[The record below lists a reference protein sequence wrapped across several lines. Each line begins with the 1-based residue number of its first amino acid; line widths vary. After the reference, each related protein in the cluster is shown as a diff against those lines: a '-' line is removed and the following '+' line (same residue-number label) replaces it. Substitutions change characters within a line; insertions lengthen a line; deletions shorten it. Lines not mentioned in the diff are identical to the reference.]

1 MSPALSPPARR
12 SAARPVA
19 MRRLVLGLLPLG
31 LVLLAPRSGRS
42 DGNPA
47 GLVRLRAALTAGQAG
62 ELRLT
67 WAQGPNGTASTDGP
81 VKRLVVEGG
90 TARLLR
96 CAPDCAPVGAPHTL
110 TAGEQAMILS
120 GLRSLELD
128 SLRSSDEA
136 ALADRTLE
144 LTVAGTEVGRWQR
157 ARSDWPAPPSP
168 SGEGLQPALDELL
181 GRIERAASAR
191 RPVAIPQTAAELS
204 GLRLKLQLSPS
215 RHPGGLIL
223 VEGGRVHVIPEEG
236 SLARMPRPREH
247 ERPLSPDEEAR
258 ILAGLKAI
266 DWERIDEQVP
276 RRAQPAIGDDD
287 GRLAT
292 LHLLPAE
299 REAAPAAGRKLGS
312 GSTGAPAATQAAP
325 APASEQPRGLKRYVA
340 DLQRSAAAPLI
351 SQLVSMLTA
360 QPAGAGASGRP
371 QRGAK

>member
-12 SAARPVA
+12 AAARPLG
-19 MRRLVLGLLPLG
+19 RLVLVLVPLG
-31 LVLLAPRSGRS
+31 LALLAPRSGRCE
-42 DGNPA
+42 GNPA
-47 GLVRLRAALTAGQAG
+47 GLARLRAVLAAGQAG
-62 ELRLT
+62 ALRLAWT
-67 WAQGPNGTASTDGP
+67 QGADGA
-81 VKRLVVEGG
+81 VKRLLIEGG
-90 TARLLR
+90 QARLER
-96 CAPDCAPVGAPHTL
+96 CAPDCAQVGAPHPL
-110 TAGEQAMILS
+110 TAGEQAVILS

-144 LTVAGTEVGRWQR
+144 LAVAGTEVGRWQR

-215 RHPGGLIL
+215 RQPGGLVI
-223 VEGGRVHVIPEEG
+223 VEAGRVHVIPEEG
-236 SLARMPRPREH
+236 SLARVPRPREH
-247 ERPLSPDEEAR
+247 ERPLAPEEEAR

-266 DWERIDEQVP
+266 DWERIDTQVP

-312 GSTGAPAATQAAP
+312 GGSTPAQQAA
-325 APASEQPRGLKRYVA
+325 EQPRGLKRYVA

-360 QPAGAGASGRP
+360 QASTAGAAGGAGAVARP